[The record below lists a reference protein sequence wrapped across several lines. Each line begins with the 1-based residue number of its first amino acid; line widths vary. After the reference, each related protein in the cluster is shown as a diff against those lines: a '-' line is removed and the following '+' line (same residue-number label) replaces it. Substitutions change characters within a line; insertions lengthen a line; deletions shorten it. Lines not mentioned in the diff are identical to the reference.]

1 MSNSNFSGRT
11 NIFGTTTSSVGSSPS
26 PFSSN
31 ETDPAA
37 LLIEKIKWIAETY
50 IDKLSNSIEWL
61 GMAANQGQNDASG
74 SFIGSTHT
82 KPDDIDASSLTA
94 WDIPALPDLPSFPAL
109 PEDLKVDMEKFR
121 TAADELIA
129 KLQDSWVSKFLPETT
144 DISNYDSLFADILD
158 GSNDAA
164 MHQRLDTMFNTLD
177 SALTTT
183 MGDLKKD
190 METQI
195 ELLRDRIADR
205 IDLLDPQIDAAI
217 TAANDD
223 SEIAWTRARD
233 QAAREG
239 ARLEAQAIAEWAARG
254 FALPGGVL
262 TAIQAEARQG
272 ALDAVTKVAIEEAI
286 KAQER
291 RIDLAKIAIDSYL
304 RSAEYVTRADLE
316 ALKAPLEAYLKH
328 AEMEV
333 RGHEKRAEEAV
344 RHLGMRLDFT
354 KFGAEFALRYRT
366 AAVEGMNGLLNA
378 YANVSRNEA
387 DFYARIADAKR
398 QAISALVE
406 YHKVGIAHA
415 EISLNIEKAN
425 VDKDLKYAETAASFI
440 ARSVANH
447 VQAAMATGD
456 IYGRV
461 AQGALGGLN
470 AVASSSTAQTDE

>member
-1 MSNSNFSGRT
+1 MTSTFTGRT
-11 NIFGTTTSSVGSSPS
+11 NIFGTTTSSAGSPAT
-26 PFSSN
+26 PFSTT

-37 LLIEKIKWIAETY
+37 VLIDKIKWIAETH
-50 IDKLSNSIEWL
+50 IDKLANSIEWL

-74 SFIGSTHT
+74 SWIGTVH
-82 KPDDIDASSLTA
+82 KNPDSISASDLTA
-94 WDIPALPDLPSFPAL
+94 WDAPALPDLPSFPDL

-121 TAADELIA
+121 TAADDLIA
-129 KLQDSWVSKFLPETT
+129 KLETSWVSKFLPETT
-144 DISNYDSLFADILD
+144 NISNYDDLFADILD
-158 GSNDAA
+158 GTDDTAVRN
-164 MHQRLDTMFNTLD
+164 RLDAMFNTLD

-183 MGDLKKD
+183 IGDLKSD
-190 METQI
+190 MTTQI
-195 ELLRDRIADR
+195 DLLRDRIADR
-205 IDLLDPQIDAAI
+205 IALMDDQVEAGIA
-217 TAANDD
+217 AANDD

-239 ARLEAQAIAEWAARG
+239 ARLEAQAIAEWASRG

-262 TAIQAEARQG
+262 TAIQAESRQG
-272 ALDAVTKVAIEEAI
+272 TLDAVTKVAIEEAI

-291 RIDLAKIAIDSYL
+291 RIDMAKIAIDSYL

-354 KFGAEFALRYRT
+354 KFGGEFALRYRT
-366 AAVEGMNGLLNA
+366 AAIEGMNGLLNA
-378 YANVSRNEA
+378 YANISRNEA
-387 DFYARIADAKR
+387 DFLVRIADAKR
-398 QAISALVE
+398 QAVSALVE
-406 YHKVGIAHA
+406 YHKVGLAHA
-415 EISLNIEKAN
+415 EISLNVEKAN
-425 VDKDLKYAETAASFI
+425 VDKDLKYAETAANFI

-470 AVASSSTAQTDE
+470 AVASSSTSQTDE